1 MGAGMSERTVTES
14 AGLQLFPFP
23 TPPAR
28 DDEPE
33 VARLRTDEPV
43 AKVRLASGHEAW
55 LITRYEDCR
64 TVMADPRFS
73 RALTARPDAPSLT
86 PAIQSPNM
94 LTSMDPPA
102 HTRVR
107 KLINKAFTY
116 RAIERARP
124 RITEIVDGL
133 LDGMAGQDPPVD
145 LAPCLA
151 EPLPRTVICELLGM
165 PRGQREPLDRFME
178 YFGPDTEPPPAAVVT
193 GAMAFLGEMIE
204 LKRRHPGDD
213 LLSALVAAHEGTD
226 RLTQDELLMTTLLL
240 FAAGQDTTR
249 NQLCNSLVTLFRH
262 PDQLALLRERPE
274 LLPAA
279 IEELLRY
286 TRITQAGLVRIA
298 TADVDVAGVTVR
310 AGEAVI
316 PLAHS
321 ANRDAAVFD
330 RPDELDLTRP
340 DAGAHMAFGHGTHF
354 CVGSALARLELQ
366 IAMGRLLARFPTLAP
381 AAPLEELT
389 WAPGQVLRTITALPV
404 TW

>member
-1 MGAGMSERTVTES
+1 MSEQTASPPS
-14 AGLQLFPFP
+14 ALPLFPFA
-23 TPPAR
+23 TPPSS

-33 VARLRTDEPV
+33 VARLRNEEPV

-55 LITRYEDCR
+55 AVSRYEDCR
-64 TVMADPRFS
+64 MVMSDSRFS
-73 RALTARPDAPSLT
+73 RALTARPGAPSLT
-86 PAIQSPNM
+86 PAIQSPTM

-102 HTRVR
+102 HSRIR
-107 KLINKAFTY
+107 SLINKAFTY

-124 RITEIVDGL
+124 RVTEIVDGL
-133 LDGMAGQDPPVD
+133 LDGMAEQDPPVD
-145 LAPCLA
+145 LVPSLA

-165 PRGQREPLDRFME
+165 PPAAERKPLDRFME
-178 YFGPDTEPPPAAVVT
+178 YFGPDTEPPPVDVMT
-193 GAMAFLGEMIE
+193 GAMGFLAQMIE
-204 LKRRHPGDD
+204 VKRRQPADD
-213 LLSALVAAHEGTD
+213 LLSALIGAHEGGD

-262 PDQLALLRERPE
+262 PDQLKLLRAKPE
-274 LLPAA
+274 LVPTA

-298 TADVDVAGVTVR
+298 TADVVIAGVTVP
-310 AGEAVI
+310 AGDAVV
-316 PLAHS
+316 PLHYS

-330 RPDELDLTRP
+330 RPDELDIARA
-340 DAGAHMAFGHGTHF
+340 DVGAHIAFGHGTHF

-366 IAMGRLLARFPTLAP
+366 VAMGRLLARFPTLAP
-381 AAPLEELT
+381 AVPLEELT
-389 WAPGQVLRTITALPV
+389 WAPGQVLRTLTALPV

>member
-1 MGAGMSERTVTES
+1 MSEQTVTPPS
-14 AGLQLFPFP
+14 TLPPFPFA
-23 TPPAR
+23 TPPSS

-33 VARLRTDEPV
+33 LARLRNEEPV

-55 LITRYEDCR
+55 AISRYEDCR
-64 TVMADPRFS
+64 MVMSDSRFS
-73 RALTARPDAPSLT
+73 RALTARPGAPSLT
-86 PAIQSPNM
+86 PAVQSPTM

-107 KLINKAFTY
+107 SLINKAFTY

-124 RITEIVDGL
+124 RVTEIVDGL
-133 LDGMAGQDPPVD
+133 LDGMAEQDPPVD
-145 LAPCLA
+145 LIPSLA
-151 EPLPRTVICELLGM
+151 EPLPRTVIYELLGM
-165 PRGQREPLDRFME
+165 PRAGRRPLERFME
-178 YFGPDTEPPPAAVVT
+178 YFGPDTEPPPAEVMT
-193 GAMAFLGEMIE
+193 GAMGFLAEMIE
-204 LKRRHPGDD
+204 LKRQQPGDD
-213 LLSALVAAHEGTD
+213 LLTALVQAHEGGD

-262 PDQLALLRERPE
+262 PDQLRLLREKPE
-274 LLPAA
+274 LVPAA

-298 TADVDVAGVTVR
+298 TADVVIAGVTVR
-310 AGEAVI
+310 AGDAVV
-316 PLAHS
+316 PLSHS

-340 DAGAHMAFGHGTHF
+340 DAGAQMAFGHGTHF
-354 CVGSALARLELQ
+354 CVGSALARMELQ
-366 IAMGRLLARFPTLAP
+366 VAMGRLLARFPTLAP
-381 AAPLEELT
+381 AVPLEELT
-389 WAPGQVLRTITALPV
+389 WAPGQVLRTLTALPV

>member
-1 MGAGMSERTVTES
+1 MSEQTVTPPS
-14 AGLQLFPFP
+14 TLPPFPFP
-23 TPPAR
+23 TAPSR
-28 DDEPE
+28 DDVPDL
-33 VARLRTDEPV
+33 ARLRAEEPLV
-43 AKVRLASGHEAW
+43 RVRLASGHEAW
-55 LITRYEDCR
+55 LVTRYEDCR
-64 TVMADPRFS
+64 TVMSDARFS

-107 KLINKAFTY
+107 GLVNKAFTY

-124 RITEIVDGL
+124 RVTEIVDGL

-145 LAPCLA
+145 LIPCLA

-165 PRGQREPLDRFME
+165 PPGQREPLDRFME
-178 YFGPDTEPPPAAVVT
+178 YFGPDTEQPPAAVVA
-193 GAMAFLGEMIE
+193 GAMAFLTEMIE
-204 LKRRHPGDD
+204 LKRQHPGSD
-213 LLSALVAAHEGTD
+213 LLSALVEAREGTD

-249 NQLCNSLVTLFRH
+249 NQLSNSLVTLFRH
-262 PDQLALLRERPE
+262 PDQLELLRARPE
-274 LLPAA
+274 LVPAA
-279 IEELLRY
+279 VEELLRY

-298 TADVDVAGVTVR
+298 TADVDIAGVTVR
-310 AGEAVI
+310 AGEAVV
-316 PLAHS
+316 PLAYS

-354 CVGSALARLELQ
+354 CVGSALARMELQ
-366 IAMGRLLARFPTLAP
+366 VAMGRLLARFPTLAP
-381 AAPLEELT
+381 AVPLEELT
-389 WAPGQVLRTITALPV
+389 WAPGQVLRTLTVLPV

>member
-1 MGAGMSERTVTES
+1 MSEQTVTPPS
-14 AGLQLFPFP
+14 TLPPFPFP
-23 TPPAR
+23 TPPSR
-28 DDEPE
+28 DDVPDL
-33 VARLRTDEPV
+33 ARLRTEEPLV
-43 AKVRLASGHEAW
+43 KVRLASGHEAW
-55 LITRYEDCR
+55 LVTRYEDCR
-64 TVMADPRFS
+64 TVMSDARFS

-107 KLINKAFTY
+107 GLVNKAFTY

-124 RITEIVDGL
+124 RVTEIVDGL

-145 LAPCLA
+145 LIPCLA

-165 PRGQREPLDRFME
+165 PPGQREPLDRFME
-178 YFGPDTEPPPAAVVT
+178 YFGPDTEQPPAAVVA
-193 GAMAFLGEMIE
+193 GAIVFLTEMIE
-204 LKRRHPGDD
+204 LKRQHPGSD
-213 LLSALVAAHEGTD
+213 LLSALVEAREGTD

-249 NQLCNSLVTLFRH
+249 NQLSNSLVTLFRH
-262 PDQLALLRERPE
+262 PDQLELLRARPE
-274 LLPAA
+274 LVPAA
-279 IEELLRY
+279 VEELLRY

-298 TADVDVAGVTVR
+298 TADVDIAGVTVR
-310 AGEAVI
+310 AGEAVV
-316 PLAHS
+316 PLAYS

-354 CVGSALARLELQ
+354 CVGSALAQMELQ
-366 IAMGRLLARFPTLAP
+366 VAMGRLLARFPTLAP
-381 AAPLEELT
+381 AVPLEELT
-389 WAPGQVLRTITALPV
+389 WAPGQVLRTLTALPV

>member
-1 MGAGMSERTVTES
+1 MSEQTVTPPS
-14 AGLQLFPFP
+14 TLPPFPFA
-23 TPPAR
+23 TPPSS

-33 VARLRTDEPV
+33 LARLRNEEPV

-55 LITRYEDCR
+55 AISRYEDCR
-64 TVMADPRFS
+64 MVMSDSRFS
-73 RALTARPDAPSLT
+73 RALTARPGAPSLT
-86 PAIQSPNM
+86 PAVQSPTM

-107 KLINKAFTY
+107 SLINKAFTY

-124 RITEIVDGL
+124 RVTENVDGL
-133 LDGMAGQDPPVD
+133 LDGMAEQDPPVD
-145 LAPCLA
+145 LIPSLA

-165 PRGQREPLDRFME
+165 PRAGRRPLERFME
-178 YFGPDTEPPPAAVVT
+178 YFGPDTEPPPAEVMT
-193 GAMAFLGEMIE
+193 GAMGFLAEMIE
-204 LKRRHPGDD
+204 LKRQHPRDD
-213 LLSALVAAHEGTD
+213 LLTALVQAHEGGD

-262 PDQLALLRERPE
+262 PDQLRLLREKPE
-274 LLPAA
+274 LVPAA

-298 TADVDVAGVTVR
+298 TADVVIAGVTVR
-310 AGEAVI
+310 AGDAVV
-316 PLAHS
+316 PLSHS

-340 DAGAHMAFGHGTHF
+340 DAGAQMAFGHGTHF
-354 CVGSALARLELQ
+354 CVGSALARMELQ
-366 IAMGRLLARFPTLAP
+366 VAMGRLLARFPTLAP
-381 AAPLEELT
+381 AVPLEELT
-389 WAPGQVLRTITALPV
+389 WAPGQVLRTLTALPV